1 MDISSQAYHAA
12 RKSLI
17 TSMIDRNG
25 RGLEI
30 GPSHNP
36 AAPKSEGYD
45 VHIVD
50 HMDQLGLQEKYKDDA
65 GINLENIEPVDHVW
79 QGGSL
84 SRLIGD
90 DASYDWII
98 AAHVIEHMPD
108 LIAFI
113 QDCQVLLRP
122 GGIIS
127 LVVPDKRYCFDH
139 LRRRSSTGDVIQ
151 AHVESRKRHT
161 PGQVYDHFSSACK
174 LDESGSWH
182 RNSLGKVGFVH
193 GPHTAESM
201 LKHSLSSDEYLDV
214 HGWVFTPSSFR
225 LIIGDLNAL
234 GYIRIDENSFS
245 DTRDCEFFVSYANH
259 APSSGFDRLSLS
271 KAAIHEER
279 QAFFP

>member
-12 RKSLI
+12 RKDMI
-17 TSMIDRNG
+17 TSMIDRSG

-36 AAPKSEGYD
+36 AAPKSEGYNVD
-45 VHIVD
+45 IVD
-50 HMDQLGLQEKYKDDA
+50 HMDQAGLQEKYKHDL
-65 GINLENIEPVDHVW
+65 GINLANIEKVDYVW
-79 QGGSL
+79 KGGSL

-90 DASYDWII
+90 DGRYDWII
-98 AAHVIEHMPD
+98 AAHVVEHLPD

-113 QDCQVLLRP
+113 QDCQALLRP

-139 LRRRSSTGDVIQ
+139 LRRRSSTGDIIQ
-151 AHVESRKRHT
+151 AHVEARTRHT

-182 RNSLGKVGFVH
+182 RNSAGKVNYIH
-193 GPHTAESM
+193 DPHTA
-201 LKHSLSSDEYLDV
+201 KSLFEQSLTSDDYLDV

-234 GYIRIDENSFS
+234 GYVRIDETSFS
-245 DTRDCEFFVSYANH
+245 DTRDCEFFISYANQ
-259 APSSGFDRLSLS
+259 APSAPIDRLGLS
-271 KAAIHEER
+271 KSAIHEER

>member
-12 RKSLI
+12 RKGLI

-50 HMDQLGLQEKYKDDA
+50 HMDQPGLLEKYKDDC
-65 GINLENIEPVDHVW
+65 GINLANIEPVDHVW
-79 QGGSL
+79 QGGRL
-84 SRLIGD
+84 SSVVGD
-90 DASYDWII
+90 HASYDWII
-98 AAHVIEHMPD
+98 ASHVIEHMPD
-108 LIAFI
+108 LIAFV
-113 QDCQVLLRP
+113 QDCQTLLRH
-122 GGIIS
+122 GGILS
-127 LVVPDKRYCFDH
+127 MVVPDKRFCFDH
-139 LRRRSSTGDVIQ
+139 LRRRSSTGDIIQ
-151 AHVESRKRHT
+151 AHVEARSRHT

-182 RNSLGKVGFVH
+182 RNSAGKVAFVH

-201 LKHSLSSDEYLDV
+201 LSHCLASDEYLDV

-234 GYIRIDENSFS
+234 GYLRIDENSFS
-245 DTRDCEFFVSYANH
+245 DTRDCEFFISYANQ
-259 APSSGFDRLSLS
+259 APSRELDRLSLS